1 MISCFGLQASELY
14 TAENRGIYSERGSES
29 NRQTRKE
36 GGRGRKESFKNPM
49 EFLGKGRAEE
59 HKLWVDPCD
68 NVDQAPKPSLVE
80 KH

>member
-1 MISCFGLQASELY
+1 MINCFRLQASELC
-14 TAENRGIYSERGSES
+14 TAENRGVCSES
-29 NRQTRKE
+29 NRQTGKE
-36 GGRGRKESFKNPM
+36 GGEGKSLFKKPM